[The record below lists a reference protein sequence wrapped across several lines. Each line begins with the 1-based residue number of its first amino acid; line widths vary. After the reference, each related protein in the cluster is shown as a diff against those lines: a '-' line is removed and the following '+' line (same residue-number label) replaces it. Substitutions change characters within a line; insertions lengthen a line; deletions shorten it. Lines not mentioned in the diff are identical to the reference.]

1 MRLSPA
7 TPEEGGAKTMRILLV
22 EDNEDLGEAI
32 ERRLRDAGHSV
43 EWLRDGDAAIEI
55 AASETFDVVALD
67 LTLPGRD
74 GISVLAELRGRKS
87 ETPVLVMTARAE
99 IDDKV
104 GLLDRGADDYLVK
117 PFDLRELEARL
128 RVLMRRPAGQVTS
141 LARVGD
147 VTVDLANGFV
157 SVGGR
162 KVELGRREFRLL
174 EILLARVGQ
183 VVAKERLMAQLFNF
197 DEDVSV
203 NALELQVSRLR
214 RKLEGS
220 RLEIETVRGVGYRA
234 RDASGDGE

>member
-1 MRLSPA
+1 
-7 TPEEGGAKTMRILLV
+7 MRILLI
-22 EDNEDLGEAI
+22 EDHEDLGEAI

-43 EWLRDGDAAIEI
+43 EWLRNGDDGIEM
-55 AASETFDVVALD
+55 ALREQFDVIALD

-74 GISVLAELRGRKS
+74 GISILGELRRSKS

-104 GLLDRGADDYLVK
+104 SLLDRGADDYLVK

-141 LARVGD
+141 VTTVGD
-147 VTVDLANGFV
+147 LRIDLANGLV
-157 SVGGR
+157 ALGDR
-162 KVELGRREFRLL
+162 TIDLGRREFRLL
-174 EILLARVGQ
+174 EILVARVGQ
-183 VVAKERLMAQLFNF
+183 VVPKERLMAQLFNF

-214 RKLEGS
+214 RKIEGS
-220 RLEIETVRGVGYRA
+220 RLDIETVRGVGYLA
-234 RDASGDGE
+234 KALK

>member
-1 MRLSPA
+1 
-7 TPEEGGAKTMRILLV
+7 MRILLV
-22 EDNEDLGEAI
+22 EDNEDLGEAV

-43 EWLRDGDAAIEI
+43 EWLRDGDEAIEV
-55 AASETFDVVALD
+55 ALAETFDVVALD

-74 GISVLAELRGRKS
+74 GIAILAELRGRNS

-104 GLLDRGADDYLVK
+104 SLLDRGADDYLVK

-141 LARVGD
+141 TATVGD
-147 VTVDLANGFV
+147 LTMDLASGRV
-157 SVGGR
+157 TVGGR
-162 KVELGRREFRLL
+162 AVELGRREFRLL
-174 EILLARVGQ
+174 EILLAKVGH

-220 RLEIETVRGVGYRA
+220 RLEIETVRGVGYLARA
-234 RDASGDGE
+234 GSGDAR